1 MADGPHQVR
10 ESFQPLQWEPKVQGK
25 LYIATWRD
33 CMKRVFGI
41 GFALVSVA
49 CVLFATGFVEGSDK
63 ATATYSKDIAPILN
77 KSCVSCHRPGEIA
90 PMSLMNYKEVRP
102 WAKAIREQVVSRVMP
117 PWFADPRYGEF
128 SNDCRLTESELA
140 TIKAW
145 VEAGAP
151 EGDRKDLP
159 PPPRFTE
166 GWTIGKPDV
175 VLSMTKEFE
184 IPAEGAIAYQ
194 NFVVPTNFTEDR
206 YVQLAEIRQGDR
218 AHVHHIII
226 SVRYP
231 DSRLTRGARPSNQD
245 ERPDRGEDS
254 DGRLVGWA
262 PGEAPLIL
270 RPGQAKLIKK
280 GSDLI
285 FQVHYTTN
293 GEPGRD
299 RSSVGLIFSKAP
311 VEKRVVTAGASAR
324 ALNIPPGDPNYES
337 SGSFV
342 FKEDSHIENLH
353 PHMHFR
359 GKDFQY
365 RLIYPDGSSKIL
377 LFVPR
382 YDFGWQLTYFFKD
395 PVAAPKGSRLEA
407 VAHHDN
413 SERNKFNPDP
423 TKFVTWGP
431 QTWEEMMIGYFD
443 YTRDKQNL
451 RAGSETAAK

>member
-1 MADGPHQVR
+1 
-10 ESFQPLQWEPKVQGK
+10 
-25 LYIATWRD
+25 
-33 CMKRVFGI
+33 MKGVFGT
-41 GFALVSVA
+41 GLALCFAL
-49 CVLFATGFVEGSDK
+49 CVVLTTGLVEGSDK
-63 ATATYSKDIAPILN
+63 ATVTYSKDVASILN
-77 KSCVSCHRPGEIA
+77 KNCVACHRPGEVA
-90 PMSLMNYKEVRP
+90 PMSLMSYKEVRP
-102 WAKAIREQVVSRVMP
+102 WAKAIREQVVKRVMP
-117 PWFADPRYGEF
+117 PWFADPKYGEF
-128 SNDCRLTESELA
+128 SNDCRLSDNDIA
-140 TIKAW
+140 TIQTW
-145 VEAGAP
+145 VEAGAV

-159 PPPRFTE
+159 PAPTFAE

-175 VLSMTKEFE
+175 VLAMTKAFD
-184 IPAEGAIAYQ
+184 IPAEGSIPYQ

-206 YVQLAEIRQGDR
+206 YVQFAEIRQGDR
-218 AHVHHIII
+218 NHVHHIII
-226 SVRYP
+226 NVRYP
-231 DSRLTRGARPSNQD
+231 ESRQSRGPRPSSQD
-245 ERPDRGEDS
+245 ERPDRRDDS

-270 RPGQAKLIKK
+270 RPGHAKLIKK

-293 GEPGRD
+293 GERGRD
-299 RSSVGLIFSKAP
+299 ISNVGLIFSKVP

-324 ALNIPPGDPNYES
+324 DLNIPPGDPNYES

-342 FKEDSHIENLH
+342 FKEDSHIESLH

-365 RLIYPDGSSKIL
+365 KLVYPDGTSKVL

-382 YDFGWQLTYFFKD
+382 YDFGWQLTYFFKQ
-395 PVAAPKGSRLEA
+395 PVAAPKGSRLEC

-413 SERNKFNPDP
+413 SERNKYNPDP

-451 RAGSETAAK
+451 RVVSETAER

>member
-1 MADGPHQVR
+1 
-10 ESFQPLQWEPKVQGK
+10 
-25 LYIATWRD
+25 
-33 CMKRVFGI
+33 MKRVFGM
-41 GFALVSVA
+41 GSALCFAA
-49 CVLFATGFVEGSDK
+49 CVLFTTGFVEGSEK
-63 ATATYSKDIAPILN
+63 ATVTYSKDVAAILN
-77 KSCVSCHRPGEIA
+77 KNCVACHRPGEVA
-90 PMSLMNYKEVRP
+90 PMSLMSYKEVRP
-102 WAKAIREQVVSRVMP
+102 WAKAIREQVVKRVMP
-117 PWFADPRYGEF
+117 PWFADPKHGEF
-128 SNDCRLTESELA
+128 SNDCRLAEKEIS
-140 TIKAW
+140 TIQTW

-151 EGDRKDLP
+151 EGDRNDLP
-159 PPPRFTE
+159 PTPQFTA

-175 VLSMTKEFE
+175 VIPMTKPFD
-184 IPAEGAIAYQ
+184 IPAEGSIPYQ

-206 YVQLAEIRQGDR
+206 YVQFAEIRQGDR
-218 AHVHHIII
+218 NHVHHIII
-226 SVRYP
+226 NVRYAN
-231 DSRLTRGARPSNQD
+231 SRQSRGPRSPNQD
-245 ERPDRGEDS
+245 ERPERGEDS

-270 RPGQAKLIKK
+270 RPGHAKLIKK

-293 GEPGRD
+293 GEPGKD
-299 RSSVGLIFSKAP
+299 VSSVGLIFSKVP

-324 ALNIPPGDPNYES
+324 DLNIPPGDPNYES

-342 FKEDSHIENLH
+342 FKEDSHIDSLH

-365 RLIYPDGSSKIL
+365 KLVYPDGTSKIL

-382 YDFGWQLTYFFKD
+382 YDFAWQLTYFFKD
-395 PVAAPKGSRLEA
+395 PVAAPKGSRLEC

-451 RAGSETAAK
+451 RLAPETAGK

>member
-1 MADGPHQVR
+1 
-10 ESFQPLQWEPKVQGK
+10 
-25 LYIATWRD
+25 
-33 CMKRVFGI
+33 MKRVFGI

>member
-1 MADGPHQVR
+1 
-10 ESFQPLQWEPKVQGK
+10 
-25 LYIATWRD
+25 
-33 CMKRVFGI
+33 MKRVLGI
-41 GFALVSVA
+41 SVTLTFVICA
-49 CVLFATGFVEGSDK
+49 VVTTAIVEGSDK
-63 ATATYSKDIAPILN
+63 GTVTYTKDIAPILN
-77 KSCVSCHRPGEIA
+77 DNCVSCHRPGEVA
-90 PMSLMNYKEVRP
+90 PMSLMSYKEVRP
-102 WAKAIREQVVSRVMP
+102 WAKSIREQVVNRIMP
-117 PWFADPRYGEF
+117 PWFADPKFGEF
-128 SNDCRLTESELA
+128 SNDCRLSDA
-140 TIKAW
+140 QINTIKAW
-145 VEAGAP
+145 VEAGSP
-151 EGDRKDLP
+151 EGNRADLAELP
-159 PPPRFTE
+159 KFTQ

-175 VLSMTKEFE
+175 VLSMVKEFS
-184 IPAEGAIAYQ
+184 IPAEGSVPYQ

-206 YVQLAEIRQGDR
+206 YVQFAEIRQGDR
-218 AHVHHIII
+218 RHVHHIII
-226 SVRYP
+226 NVRYP
-231 DSRLTRGARPSNQD
+231 NSSRGSRSGQAVSNLD

-293 GEPGRD
+293 GEPGTD
-299 RSSVGLIFSKAP
+299 RSSVGLIFSKVP

-324 ALNIPPGDPNYES
+324 ELNIPPGEPHYES
-337 SGSFV
+337 SGSYT

-359 GKDFQY
+359 GKDFLY
-365 RLIYPDGSSKIL
+365 RLIYPDGTSKVL

-382 YDFGWQLTYFFKD
+382 YDFGWHLTYFFKE
-395 PVAAPKGSRLEA
+395 PIAATKGSRLEC

-423 TKFVTWGP
+423 TKLVTWGP

-451 RAGSETAAK
+451 RVNSETARKQ

>member
-1 MADGPHQVR
+1 
-10 ESFQPLQWEPKVQGK
+10 
-25 LYIATWRD
+25 
-33 CMKRVFGI
+33 MKRVFGI
-41 GFALVSVA
+41 GLASCFAA
-49 CVLFATGFVEGSDK
+49 CVLFTTVLVEGSEK
-63 ATATYSKDIAPILN
+63 ASITYSKDVAPILN
-77 KSCVSCHRPGEIA
+77 KNCVSCHRPGEVA
-90 PMSLMNYKEVRP
+90 PMSLMSYREVRP
-102 WAKAIREQVVSRVMP
+102 WAKAIREQVVKRVMP
-117 PWFADPRYGEF
+117 PWFADPRYGDF
-128 SNDCRLTESELA
+128 SNDCRLTEKEIN
-140 TIKAW
+140 TIQTW

-151 EGDRKDLP
+151 EGSSSDLP
-159 PPPRFTE
+159 PTPKFTE

-175 VLSMTKEFE
+175 VLSMTKAFN
-184 IPAEGAIAYQ
+184 IPLEGAIPYQ
-194 NFVVPTNFTEDR
+194 NFVVPTNFNEDQ
-206 YVQLAEIRQGDR
+206 YVQFAEIRQGDR
-218 AHVHHIII
+218 AHVHHIIV

-231 DSRLTRGARPSNQD
+231 NSGQTRGPRPSNQD

-270 RPGQAKLIKK
+270 RPGHAKLIKK

-293 GEPGRD
+293 GEPGKD
-299 RSSVGLIFSKAP
+299 VSSVGLIFSKVP

-324 ALNIPPGDPNYES
+324 DLNIPPGDPNYES
-337 SGSFV
+337 SGSYV
-342 FKEDSHIENLH
+342 FKEDSHIDSLH

-365 RLIYPDGSSKIL
+365 KLVYPDGTSKVL

-382 YDFGWQLTYFFKD
+382 YDFGWQLTYFFKEA
-395 PVAAPKGSRLEA
+395 VAAPKGSRLEA

-423 TKFVTWGP
+423 TKYVTWGP

-443 YTRDKQNL
+443 FTRDKQDL
-451 RAGSETAAK
+451 RVSAERAAK

>member
-1 MADGPHQVR
+1 
-10 ESFQPLQWEPKVQGK
+10 
-25 LYIATWRD
+25 
-33 CMKRVFGI
+33 
-41 GFALVSVA
+41 
-49 CVLFATGFVEGSDK
+49 
-63 ATATYSKDIAPILN
+63 
-77 KSCVSCHRPGEIA
+77 
-90 PMSLMNYKEVRP
+90 MSLMSYKEVRP
-102 WAKAIREQVVSRVMP
+102 WAKAIREQVAKRVMP
-117 PWFADPRYGEF
+117 PWFADPKHGEF
-128 SNDCRLTESELA
+128 SNDSRLSDQEIN
-140 TIKAW
+140 TIQSW
-145 VEAGAP
+145 VESGAP

-159 PPPRFTE
+159 PTPQFTQ

-175 VLSMTKEFE
+175 VLSMTKEFN
-184 IPAEGAIAYQ
+184 IPAEGSIPYQ

-206 YVQLAEIRQGDR
+206 YIQFAEIRQGDR
-218 AHVHHIII
+218 NHVHHIIVN
-226 SVRYP
+226 VRYP
-231 DSRLTRGARPSNQD
+231 NSRQRRGPRAANQPSDQASNQD

-270 RPGQAKLIKK
+270 RPGHAKLIKK

-293 GEPGRD
+293 GEPGKD
-299 RSSVGLIFSKAP
+299 ISSVGLIFSKVP

-324 ALNIPPGDPNYES
+324 DLNIPPGDPNYES
-337 SGSFV
+337 KGSYV
-342 FKEDSHIENLH
+342 FKEDSHIDSLH

-359 GKDFQY
+359 GKDFRY
-365 RLIYPDGSSKIL
+365 TLTYPDGTSKIL

-382 YDFGWQLTYFFKD
+382 YDFAWQLTYFFKE
-395 PVAAPKGSRLEA
+395 PVAAPKGSRLDC

-443 YTRDKQNL
+443 FTRDKQNL
-451 RAGSETAAK
+451 RLASETAAK

>member
-1 MADGPHQVR
+1 MR
-10 ESFQPLQWEPKVQGK
+10 
-25 LYIATWRD
+25 
-33 CMKRVFGI
+33 RVFGI
-41 GFALVSVA
+41 GLALCFVA
-49 CVLFATGFVEGSDK
+49 FVAFTTDLVEGSDK
-63 ATATYSKDIAPILN
+63 AAVTYAKDVAPILN
-77 KSCVSCHRPGEIA
+77 KNCVTCHRPGEVA
-90 PMSLMNYKEVRP
+90 PMSLMSYKEVRP
-102 WAKAIREQVVSRVMP
+102 WAKSIREKVVQRVMP
-117 PWFADPRYGEF
+117 PWFADPKFGDF
-128 SNDCRLTESELA
+128 SNDCRLSEREIS
-140 TIKAW
+140 TIKTW

-151 EGDRKDLP
+151 EGDSKDLP
-159 PPPRFTE
+159 PSPRFTE
-166 GWTIGKPDV
+166 GWTIGKPDL
-175 VLSMTKEFE
+175 VLSMTKEFN
-184 IPAEGAIAYQ
+184 IPAEGAIPYQ

-206 YVQLAEIRQGDR
+206 YVQFAEIRQGDR
-218 AHVHHIII
+218 NHVHHIIVN
-226 SVRYP
+226 VRYP
-231 DSRLTRGARPSNQD
+231 ASRQARAARPSNQD
-245 ERPDRGEDS
+245 ERPDRGDDS
-254 DGRLVGWA
+254 DGRLAGWA

-293 GEPGRD
+293 GEPGKD
-299 RSSVGLIFSKAP
+299 ISSIGLIFSKVP
-311 VEKRVVTAGASAR
+311 VEKRVATAGASAR
-324 ALNIPPGDPNYES
+324 ELNIPPGDPNYES
-337 SGSFV
+337 SGSFI

-365 RLIYPDGSSKIL
+365 KLIYPDGTSKVL

-382 YDFGWQLTYFFKD
+382 YDFGWQLTYFFKE

-451 RAGSETAAK
+451 RVGSETAAK

>member
-1 MADGPHQVR
+1 
-10 ESFQPLQWEPKVQGK
+10 
-25 LYIATWRD
+25 
-33 CMKRVFGI
+33 MKRVLG
-41 GFALVSVA
+41 VSVTLIFVVCA
-49 CVLFATGFVEGSDK
+49 VVTTAIVEGSDK
-63 ATATYSKDIAPILN
+63 GTVTYSKDVAPILN
-77 KSCVSCHRPGEIA
+77 NNCVSCHRPGEVA
-90 PMSLMNYKEVRP
+90 PMSLMSYKEVRP
-102 WAKAIREQVVSRVMP
+102 WAKAIREQVVNRVMP
-117 PWFADPRYGEF
+117 PWFADPKHGEF
-128 SNDCRLTESELA
+128 SNDCRLSDA
-140 TIKAW
+140 QINTIKAW
-145 VEAGAP
+145 VEAGSP
-151 EGDRKDLP
+151 EGNRADLP
-159 PPPRFTE
+159 EPPKFTQ
-166 GWTIGKPDV
+166 GWTIGKPDL
-175 VLSMTKEFE
+175 VLSMVKEFS
-184 IPAEGAIAYQ
+184 IPAEGSVPYQ

-206 YVQLAEIRQGDR
+206 YVQFAEIRQGDR
-218 AHVHHIII
+218 SHVHHIII
-226 SVRYP
+226 NVRYP
-231 DSRLTRGARPSNQD
+231 NSSRGSRQGQAVSNQD

-293 GEPGRD
+293 GEPGTD
-299 RSSVGLIFSKAP
+299 RSSVGLIFSKVP

-324 ALNIPPGDPNYES
+324 ELNIPPGEPNYES
-337 SGSFV
+337 SGSYI

-359 GKDFQY
+359 GKDFLY
-365 RLIYPDGSSKIL
+365 RLIYPDGTAKTL

-382 YDFGWQLTYFFKD
+382 YDFGWQLTYFFKE
-395 PVAAPKGSRLEA
+395 PIAAPKGSRLEC

-423 TKFVTWGP
+423 TKLVTWGP

-451 RAGSETAAK
+451 RVNSETAQK

>member
-1 MADGPHQVR
+1 
-10 ESFQPLQWEPKVQGK
+10 
-25 LYIATWRD
+25 
-33 CMKRVFGI
+33 MKRVFGI
-41 GFALVSVA
+41 GLASCFAA
-49 CVLFATGFVEGSDK
+49 CVLFTTVLVEGSEK
-63 ATATYSKDIAPILN
+63 ASITYAKDVAPILN
-77 KSCVSCHRPGEIA
+77 KNCVTCHRPGEVA
-90 PMSLMNYKEVRP
+90 PMSLMSYKEVRP
-102 WAKAIREQVVSRVMP
+102 WAKAIREQVVKRVMP
-117 PWFADPRYGEF
+117 PWFADPKYGEF
-128 SNDCRLTESELA
+128 SNDCRLSDKEIS
-140 TIKAW
+140 TIQTW

-151 EGDRKDLP
+151 EGSTADLP
-159 PPPRFTE
+159 PAPKFTE

-175 VLSMTKEFE
+175 VLSMTKEFNV
-184 IPAEGAIAYQ
+184 PTEGAIPYQ
-194 NFVVPTNFTEDR
+194 NFIVPTNFTEDR
-206 YVQLAEIRQGDR
+206 YVQFAEIRQGDR
-218 AHVHHIII
+218 NHVHHIIVT
-226 SVRYP
+226 VRYP
-231 DSRLTRGARPSNQD
+231 NSRQARGTQPSNQD

-270 RPGQAKLIKK
+270 RPGHAKLIKK

-293 GEPGRD
+293 GEPGKD
-299 RSSVGLIFSKAP
+299 ISSVGLIFSKVP

-324 ALNIPPGDPNYES
+324 DLNIPPGDPNYES
-337 SGSFV
+337 SGSYV
-342 FKEDSHIENLH
+342 FKEDSHIDSLH

-365 RLIYPDGSSKIL
+365 KLIYPDGTSRIL

-382 YDFGWQLTYFFKD
+382 YDFGWQLTYFFKE
-395 PVAAPKGSRLEA
+395 PVAAPKGSRIEA

-423 TKFVTWGP
+423 TKYVTWGP

-451 RAGSETAAK
+451 RISAETAAK